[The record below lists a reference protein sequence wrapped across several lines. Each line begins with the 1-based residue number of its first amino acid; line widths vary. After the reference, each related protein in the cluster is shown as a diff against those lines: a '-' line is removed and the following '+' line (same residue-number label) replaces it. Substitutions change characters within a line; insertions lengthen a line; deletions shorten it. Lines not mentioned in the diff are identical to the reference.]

1 MTINVTSEFD
11 AAARVIDER
20 HELRADCPLFAPG
33 TFGDRPTVITP
44 DPAVVLDG
52 DLTRVDLP
60 VALMERAATAASSP
74 PTRCSATGGCAATHS
89 GPRPACPATSRRL
102 LQLGPGLT
110 RDRIKG
116 WVWPAGMIF
125 RVTAAFAA
133 SAGSSQPGRPPFMDA
148 TPAQIRDVLA
158 PEDAAEFDRQWRDV
172 MEAATDRLD
181 LSEVHEVLES
191 WRRIAWLTAVRG
203 PLGYRRT
210 MAAAEQRLH
219 TGERGAGSLPWHQLK
234 TELGLS
240 E

>member
-1 MTINVTSEFD
+1 
-11 AAARVIDER
+11 
-20 HELRADCPLFAPG
+20 
-33 TFGDRPTVITP
+33 
-44 DPAVVLDG
+44 
-52 DLTRVDLP
+52 
-60 VALMERAATAASSP
+60 
-74 PTRCSATGGCAATHS
+74 
-89 GPRPACPATSRRL
+89 
-102 LQLGPGLT
+102 
-110 RDRIKG
+110 
-116 WVWPAGMIF
+116 MIF
-125 RVTAAFAA
+125 GVTAAFAA
-133 SAGSSQPGRPPFMDA
+133 SAGSSQPGRPPFIDA

-219 TGERGAGSLPWHQLK
+219 TGERGAGSLRWHQLT